1 LTPSTPHDSLMS
13 TLESLL
19 KMNGATMIL
28 ENGAYKIVPGAVTRG
43 SISPRFGG
51 KLSGYSIQIV
61 PLQYYSGPL
70 IQDSCL
76 SYALS

>member
-1 LTPSTPHDSLMS
+1 MS

-28 ENGAYKIVPGAVTRG
+28 ENGVYKIVPGAVTRG
-43 SISPRFGG
+43 SISPRVGG

-61 PLQYYSGPL
+61 PLHRS
-70 IQDSCL
+70 SF
-76 SYALS
+76 SRAL